1 MLFEKFQDDFVAQGN
16 DVVDDNL
23 TNDRQKIKI
32 DLPPSS
38 FQKKRSFSHHHNKEK
53 SHLSTNTVK
62 KMVRT
67 RKEGVLLDE
76 EGRLWVQTEKNSSID
91 HLDTYTITLVQ
102 KRPGPFAAKAMGVLL
117 EVGEGSAFPEPFS
130 RISLRDYKNQ
140 DSKSPSREVYVIEYP
155 EKIKINAKS
164 VSVRCQTI
172 KYT

>member
-1 MLFEKFQDDFVAQGN
+1 MSFKDDFVPQAKDFVEGD
-16 DVVDDNL
+16 DVTDDRRN
-23 TNDRQKIKI
+23 NEIG
-32 DLPPSS
+32 SS
-38 FQKKRSFSHHHNKEK
+38 VPQKKRLVDKRGK
-53 SHLSTNTVK
+53 KHLSTNTVK

-76 EGRLWVQTEKNSSID
+76 EGRLWVQTRENSSID

-117 EVGEGSAFPEPFS
+117 EVGEGSTFPEPFS

-140 DSKSPSREVYVIEYP
+140 DSQNPSREVYVIEYP

-164 VSVRCQTI
+164 TSVRCQTI